1 MEFGFTEE
9 EELLR
14 KNIREFA
21 QAELAPTYCAR
32 AKKEGKDPVVWK
44 KLADM
49 GILGLGIPE
58 EFGGQGPLDPI
69 AMGIVL
75 EEIAYADFNVAFQIT
90 GTVLQ
95 AQYIVDQGDPGIRA
109 DMLSAI
115 TRGDLTI
122 GFSLTE
128 PGCGNDAT
136 AIKTTAIRDGDDYV
150 LNGEKTACSDVWA
163 PYHVVVVK
171 TDPEAGA
178 RGMSAIIVPLDE
190 SKGGLVRSIYS
201 DIGMKPISR
210 GAITFKNYRVPAK
223 YLIGEEGIG
232 FAQASEKLG
241 FARALVPL
249 KCLAAGRNA
258 LDAAIAYSKQRK
270 AFGNLIA
277 KYEGVTNEIAEDYTM
292 IEAARLLCYRVFW
305 KKKNGLDHRVDAS
318 MCKWW
323 GPEVALRA
331 IQNSMLIQGH
341 PAYCDD
347 IPAAQQWIDVAGQQ
361 YGDGTKHIHKN
372 LIARG
377 IIGKEAK
384 PY

>member
-1 MEFGFTEE
+1 MDFSFTEE

-21 QAELAPTYCAR
+21 QAELAPTYTTR

-58 EFGGQGPLDPI
+58 EFGGQGDLDPI

-95 AQYIVDQGDPGIRA
+95 AQYLVDCGDPSIRG

-115 TRGDLTI
+115 TKGDLTI

-128 PGCGNDAT
+128 PHCGNDAL

-171 TDPEAGA
+171 TDPDAGP
-178 RGMSAIIVPLDE
+178 RGMSALVVPLDE
-190 SKGGLVRSIYS
+190 SKGGLTRSIYS

-210 GAITFKNYRVPAK
+210 GAMTFKNYRVPAK

-232 FAQASEKLG
+232 FFQASEKLS

-249 KCLAAGRNA
+249 KCLAAGRAA
-258 LDAAIAYSKQRK
+258 LDAACEYTKQRT

-277 KYEGVTNEIAEDYTM
+277 KYEGVTSQLAEDYTL
-292 IEAARLLCYRVFW
+292 IEAARLLCYRVLW
-305 KKKNGLDHRVDAS
+305 KKKAGLKHNVDAS
-318 MCKWW
+318 MTKWW
-323 GPEVALRA
+323 GPEVALMA
-331 IQNSMLIQGH
+331 IQHSMLTQGH

-347 IPAAQQWIDVAGQQ
+347 IPAAQQWVDVAGQQ
-361 YGDGTKHIHKN
+361 YGDGTRHVHLN

-384 PY
+384 AY